1 MSRHLLAS
9 VKIVLLFEVPK
20 KIARKQSPM
29 YKFLYERDRF
39 RALILMM
46 SLYIVYINLD
56 K

>member
-1 MSRHLLAS
+1 MPRHIIAS

-39 RALILMM
+39 RALKM
-46 SLYIVYINLD
+46 SLDIVYINLD

>member
-1 MSRHLLAS
+1 MSRHLLAN

-39 RALILMM
+39 RALIMFLD
-46 SLYIVYINLD
+46 IVYINLD
-56 K
+56 R

>member
-1 MSRHLLAS
+1 MHRHLIAS

-29 YKFLYERDRF
+29 YEFLYKRDRF
-39 RALILMM
+39 RALIM
-46 SLYIVYINLD
+46 SLDIVYINLD

>member
-1 MSRHLLAS
+1 MSRRLLAS

-39 RALILMM
+39 RALIM
-46 SLYIVYINLD
+46 SLDIVYINLD

>member
-1 MSRHLLAS
+1 MSRPLLAS

-20 KIARKQSPM
+20 KIARKRSPM

-39 RALILMM
+39 RALIMPLD
-46 SLYIVYINLD
+46 IVYINLD